1 MEDIFTQ
8 EGQNWREY
16 QLFRISDLQKS
27 GLYDEAMAVADES
40 LKVWVDDPVLLFYKF
55 LIFLDLQRPVEAI
68 RLLRKIQSVI
78 LFDMRIQDY
87 IGKI

>member
-40 LKVWVDDPVLLFYKF
+40 LKVWVDDPVLLF
-55 LIFLDLQRPVEAI
+55 IN
-68 RLLRKIQSVI
+68 S
-78 LFDMRIQDY
+78 
-87 IGKI
+87 